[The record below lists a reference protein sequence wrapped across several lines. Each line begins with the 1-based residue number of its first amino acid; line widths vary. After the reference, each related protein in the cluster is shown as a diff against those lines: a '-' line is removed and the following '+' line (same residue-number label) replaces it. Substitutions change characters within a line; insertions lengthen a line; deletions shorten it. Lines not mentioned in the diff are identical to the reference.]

1 MSEPTLLDHLG
12 QHLDQELKLHQQLI
26 DIASNKRDEIVRG
39 NVAELTKLIERE
51 QVCLK
56 LGNRLRQEREELV
69 QAFAAALG
77 EQPDH
82 LRMAQILERAP
93 EPLRSQ
99 LKGKQTDLRSVLLH
113 LREIND
119 RNMVLIRQSLGFVR
133 DLLGM
138 IGNQQNAH
146 GYDQRGERSSGSGGG
161 GLVDSKI

>member
-1 MSEPTLLDHLG
+1 MSEATLIDHLG
-12 QHLDQELKLHQQLI
+12 KHLDQELKLHQQLTT
-26 DIASNKRDEIVRG
+26 IASDKRDQIVRG
-39 NVAELTKLIERE
+39 DVQQLAKLIARE

-56 LGNRLRQEREELV
+56 LGNRLRQEREELMR
-69 QAFAAALG
+69 AFAAALDQ
-77 EQPDH
+77 QPER
-82 LRMAQILERAP
+82 LRMAQILERVP
-93 EPLRSQ
+93 EPLRGE
-99 LKGKQTDLRSVLLH
+99 LAGKQKDLRGVLIH

-138 IGNQQNAH
+138 IGNQENAH